1 MFLARL
7 TFSIMFEKIFHLKSN
22 NTTIRTEIAA
32 GSTTFLTMA
41 YIIFLQPAI
50 LSQAGMDFGSV
61 MAATCISSA
70 LACLV
75 MGLWANYPIALAPG
89 MGENF
94 FFTFTVCIM
103 MGVPWQS
110 ALAIVFISGVLFFL
124 LTLFKIRQKVIEAVP
139 HSLKAAIAVGIGIF
153 IAFIG
158 LSDAGIIV
166 RNNAGLAPIAFMN
179 PEGVSSVDF
188 LLGKFAQFEYAGG
201 YVKLGNLSN
210 PAVWL
215 ALFGLLVTAFLLV
228 RRVKGAILWGIMAA
242 LVAALVSGMVEWG
255 GIMAP
260 PPDMTPTLFKMNLL
274 SVLKFSMLPVVLV
287 FLYMDYFDTIGT
299 FIGVTEQTELLK
311 NGKMERAQQ
320 ALYAD
325 AIGTMAGAVC
335 GTSTVTSYIE
345 STAGV
350 QAGGRTGLTAVTA
363 GLLFILALFFEPL
376 VKMVGGG
383 YAMGNSLFL
392 YPITAPALII
402 VGAMMARNVVS
413 IDWKDYAEALPA
425 FLVIIGMPLTY
436 SIADG
441 LAFGFIT
448 YPLLKLLSGKY
459 KECSILMYVLGILF
473 LARYVFL

>member
-1 MFLARL
+1 
-7 TFSIMFEKIFHLKSN
+7 MFEKIFHLKSN